1 MKKSGSGFTLI
12 ELLVVIAI
20 IGILAAIALPMYKGY
35 TITAKLTEVEN
46 AISTVGS
53 GVTAYYL
60 DQNSWPDCPT
70 INEVRNSLGIGID
83 AISRISSLSI
93 SNANGMIT
101 ATIQN
106 IHWMVDNKTL
116 TLTPTTSSDGSITWN
131 WGWSLDF
138 PPQFRP
144 KSGR

>member
-1 MKKSGSGFTLI
+1 VKKSGSGFTLI

-20 IGILAAIALPMYKGY
+20 IGILAAVAIPLYRGHVVM
-35 TITAKLTEVEN
+35 AKLTEVEN
-46 AISTVGS
+46 AMSTVAS
-53 GVTAYYL
+53 GVTGYYL
-60 DQNSWPDCPT
+60 EQNSWPDCPT
-70 INEVRNSLGIGID
+70 INEVRNSLGVGIG

-93 SNANGMIT
+93 SNANGTIT
-101 ATIQN
+101 GTIQN
-106 IHWMVDNKTL
+106 VHSMVDNKTL
-116 TLTPTTSSDGSITWN
+116 TLIPSISSDGSLTWN

>member
-1 MKKSGSGFTLI
+1 MKNTKSGFTLI

-20 IGILAAIALPMYKGY
+20 IGILAAVALPFYQGHVIM
-35 TITAKLTEVEN
+35 AKLSEVEN
-46 AISTVGS
+46 TMSTIGS
-53 GVTAYYL
+53 SITGYYYER
-60 DQNSWPDCPT
+60 NSWPNCPT
-70 INEVRNSLGIGID
+70 IIEIGDSLGVSLG
-83 AISRISSLSI
+83 AISRISALSV

-106 IHWMVDNKTL
+106 IHQMVDNKTL
-116 TLTPTTSSDGSITWN
+116 TLIPSANTDGSIIWD
-131 WGWSLDF
+131 WGCSADF